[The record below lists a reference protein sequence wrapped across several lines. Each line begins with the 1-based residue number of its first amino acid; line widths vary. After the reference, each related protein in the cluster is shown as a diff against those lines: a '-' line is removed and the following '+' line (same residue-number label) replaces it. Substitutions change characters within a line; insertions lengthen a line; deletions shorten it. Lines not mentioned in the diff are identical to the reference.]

1 MDTYV
6 FLEPFCIEVMQ
17 TVCVQELKE
26 KGLSK
31 AELDSSLKR
40 ERRIA
45 EKKLARTK
53 KLVCFKCRQPGHQL
67 ADCPQN
73 KGEEHTDRPPA
84 AGTVN
89 TYICTNF

>member
-1 MDTYV
+1 M
-6 FLEPFCIEVMQ
+6 
-17 TVCVQELKE
+17 
-26 KGLSK
+26 
-31 AELDSSLKR
+31 KR

-73 KGEEHTDRPPA
+73 RGQEETDRPPA
-84 AGTVN
+84 AGTYG
-89 TYICTNF
+89 TGIDLFSPI